1 MTLKF
6 WQAKCKQSETW
17 LLEVQFRDLDVQ
29 VISKAGIRRERVQ
42 EIRRLSLI

>member
-29 VISKAGIRRERVQ
+29 PKAGIRAPRVQ